1 MFIFGT
7 NDFGQNRCDEDGCVC
22 VCETGAKDDGTC
34 NMISHDGYNLYKFK
48 TRGNYALFVSNLNI
62 IPNYYKRKLIIEGFT
77 HFLFSLH

>member
-34 NMISHDGYNLYKFK
+34 NMVSHDGYNLYKFK
-48 TRGNYALFVSNLNI
+48 TRGNYVLFVSNLNI
-62 IPNYYKRKLIIEGFT
+62 IPNYIII
-77 HFLFSLH
+77 